1 MPFSSG
7 TFSRIYN
14 WVNEQLSSPIEISK
28 LDAQQ
33 EDFATALNNCILR
46 DGTGL
51 PTAAMDWNGQNLT
64 NVAALTATGII
75 TGGRFVPTSSSVPT
89 NGMYLSAANT
99 LAWSTNTTLRL
110 SLDSSGVLT
119 STGNMVSPAFVPN
132 GSTVPANGV
141 YLPAANTVGIATNT
155 TLRWSVNST
164 GTHTFA
170 APSAGATLTLT
181 GLTGAAAFV
190 SKIAGATNNPQF
202 QVTHTE
208 STGATRLNATADTSG
223 LLEVATNGTLRTTWS
238 AAGNVSISAPSSGT
252 ALTVNG
258 VSGAPPLVLTPAS
271 GSQRGMT
278 VGNGTVDSYWAFT
291 AGNVLQIGT
300 AGAHALSVITQN
312 ASRIDVAAAGN
323 VTINAPSSGTAFS
336 VTGASGLLAA
346 NFQGAAADS
355 VRVEITK
362 GGGTAG
368 TDSFALIQDTGSI
381 ARLFNRANAAM
392 DFSTNGTQRVNIA
405 AGGAVTINAPSS
417 GVGLTIAGGG
427 LTVTGTITGDGSGLT
442 TLSAT
447 NLSSGTVNTARISGS
462 YTGITAIGAATI
474 NDSGGSPF
482 NAGYLGM
489 PQSTNTS
496 LVLTDRG
503 KHILLSGTTNTVT
516 IPANASVAFEVGST
530 IVLINDGSGNT
541 TLNITTDTLEWYQ
554 GGASTTGSGRTIA
567 TKSVVTLVKVASTR
581 WVLSGSG
588 IS

>member
-28 LDAQQ
+28 LDAQE

-64 NVAALTATGII
+64 NVAAFTATGIV

-141 YLPAANTVGIATNT
+141 YLPAANTVGIASNT

-164 GTHTFA
+164 GNHTIA
-170 APSAGATLTLT
+170 APTSGIALAVNGFAGATTFT
-181 GLTGAAAFV
+181 VQDSAIPKAAWLV
-190 SKIAGATNNPQF
+190 GATERAFIQYS
-202 QVTHTE
+202 E
-208 STGATRLNATADTSG
+208 AG
-223 LLEVATNGTLRTTWS
+223 VAMR
-238 AAGNVSISAPSSGT
+238 
-252 ALTVNG
+252 
-258 VSGAPPLVLTPAS
+258 
-271 GSQRGMT
+271 
-278 VGNGTVDSYWAFT
+278 VDSDGSILLAPNNTT
-291 AGNVLQIGT
+291 AVTLGT
-300 AGAHALSVITQN
+300 
-312 ASRIDVAAAGN
+312 AGN
-323 VTINAPSSGTAFS
+323 VTINAPSSGTALT
-336 VTGASGLLAA
+336 VNGL
-346 NFQGAAADS
+346 
-355 VRVEITK
+355 
-362 GGGTAG
+362 
-368 TDSFALIQDTGSI
+368 
-381 ARLFNRANAAM
+381 
-392 DFSTNGTQRVNIA
+392 
-405 AGGAVTINAPSS
+405 AGGAGIICNAAGASFNYVQNTSASATLYYGTDTGTNGGFIGTQTAHQFNLYSNAQVRLSIASAGNVTINAPSS
-417 GVGLTIAGGG
+417 GTALSVTAVSGGLPLSMTDGTVTASATFAGSTLTFGPTSNHGFDLRTNNNSRLSIAAGGAVQINAPASGTGLTVAGGG
-427 LTVTGTITGDGSGLT
+427 ATITGTVTGTTFSGSGASL
-442 TLSAT
+442 T
-447 NLSSGTVNTARISGS
+447 NLDATQLTGTVNTARISGS

-516 IPANASVAFEVGST
+516 IPSNASVAFEVGST

-541 TLNITTDTLEWYQ
+541 TLNITTDTLEWFQ
-554 GGASTTGSGRTIA
+554 GGTSSTGSRTIA
-567 TKSVVTLVKVASTR
+567 TKSIVTIVKISSTR
-581 WVLSGSG
+581 WALSGAG